1 MVRSNL
7 KNKKTLAIGD
17 GANDINMIQSAH
29 IGFGIMGKEG
39 NQASSFADY
48 AVPRFKDLRRA
59 LFWHGSSFG
68 LKLGQAILAGKLHSF
83 INCRTVQINFVF
95 YLYILPLNDKRLQRP
110 AANRG
115 LLVRTIRCEHDLICH
130 RLLCRIHTGIVVQEV
145 QWGHF

>member
-7 KNKKTLAIGD
+7 KSKKTLAVGD
-17 GANDINMIQSAH
+17 GANDVNMIQSAH

-68 LKLGQAILAGKLHSF
+68 LKLGQVILAGLFKSTLFSTC
-83 INCRTVQINFVF
+83 IF
-95 YLYILPLNDKRLQRP
+95 YLQMVNGFSGQQPIEGSLYALFDVNMTQFAI
-110 AANRG
+110 G
-115 LLVRTIRCEHDLICH
+115 FF
-130 RLLCRIHTGIVVQEV
+130 VVLTQVSSYRKYGDEAQEK
-145 QWGHF
+145 